1 MTSPTASAN
10 AADMGSQS
18 DLSSTGS
25 SMPQSL
31 ENKQNTKS
39 SFPYDSYESY
49 ADHLSKVDETYER
62 LVDFFRSPLPQP
74 RVSDKPSLGKV
85 VIVDELGGEL
95 KFNEFPHKPE
105 QLDKDHSSILNL
117 LEDRPTESNTRLIF
131 IGYYHDAKTGEI
143 EGVDRRIVDAVG
155 MKYRVHP
162 EVYMIQFGIIGTRA
176 SDITFLW
183 QSHVSEYY
191 LSLHHPLGDTSIY
204 VHESDDLKK
213 QRTVIIVACNGPIDY
228 ITRDPNLFRSKM
240 LFFNKPFPVPDI
252 KKPDNLNDIYIDDL
266 KRFKPEDVALAT
278 QNPLLYILPCAQIY
292 SLSLV
297 FETQST
303 SLDPENPDTLAHRSD
318 NLQRQNSNFQ
328 CLWEFGARY
337 PTSSL
342 SKLMFSVLKRDLEN
356 ETQRLQGQVP
366 HINMS
371 AAIAS
376 LEESKRSVQ
385 QNESLKRLTQLA
397 FIFVP
402 LTFVTSVFG
411 MNLNLLGT
419 GKAQVWMVVVAV
431 PLAYLLGYAGLG
443 FYHIWKAIRRSVRVM
458 LRFLGLS
465 MLLDRLREWR

>member
-10 AADMGSQS
+10 AADMESQS

-31 ENKQNTKS
+31 KNEQNTKS

-74 RVSDKPSLGKV
+74 RVSDKTSLGTV

-95 KFNEFPHKPE
+95 RFNEFPHKPE

-117 LEDRPTESNTRLIF
+117 LEDRPAESNTRLIF
-131 IGYYHDAKTGEI
+131 IGYYHDTKTGEI

-162 EVYMIQFGIIGTRA
+162 EVGHIHLRSRERRLEEAKNWYGVALPHPPHSLFNNA
-176 SDITFLW
+176 SLDILT
-183 QSHVSEYY
+183 
-191 LSLHHPLGDTSIY
+191 GMTS
-204 VHESDDLKK
+204 
-213 QRTVIIVACNGPIDY
+213 QVIIVACNGPIDY

-252 KKPDNLNDIYIDDL
+252 KKSDNLNDIYIDDL
-266 KRFKPEDVALAT
+266 KQFKPEDIALAT

-318 NLQRQNSNFQ
+318 NLQRQSSNFQ

-342 SKLMFSVLKRDLEN
+342 SELMFSVLKRDLEN

-385 QNESLKRLTQLA
+385 QNESLKRLTKLA

-419 GKAQVWMVVVAV
+419 GKAHVWMVVVAV

-443 FYHIWKAIRRSVRVM
+443 FYHIWKAIQRSMRVM